1 VKRTGFLILGVLL
14 LTIDGA
20 LCRVF
25 NTEWIR
31 PDPVL
36 ILTVY
41 LAFRARSLE
50 GVACVFILGV
60 AAESFAATPPGM
72 MMSAYILIWLAA
84 RWLRRFSMPGQ
95 TGVQLGALFAL
106 SILSSLLMFVYLL
119 AMDVAEGVLWIN
131 LKAMLPL
138 AVLHVIL
145 AIPVWALARTIWP
158 GGSRRSLE
166 AA

>member
-1 VKRTGFLILGVLL
+1 ML
-14 LTIDGA
+14 
-20 LCRVF
+20 
-25 NTEWIR
+25 
-31 PDPVL
+31 
-36 ILTVY
+36 
-41 LAFRARSLE
+41 FRS
-50 GVACVFILGV
+50 V